1 MMRRSMLVSGLS
13 TWAFILSVSSVAAD
27 VAPPP
32 PEASTGLDRIQH
44 IVVIYDENR
53 SFDNLYGL
61 FPGADGIRN
70 ARPAR
75 YIQRDRN
82 GKVLRRLPPV
92 WHGDPPTADPD
103 YRSDL
108 PNKPFRIDDAAGYGK
123 PLSVKT
129 RDLVHKF
136 YQQQEQIDGGKL
148 DRFAAVSDA
157 GGLTMGHYDGSPLKM
172 WKIAQRYTLA
182 DHFFMGAFGGSYLNH
197 QWLICA
203 CTPEYRDAP
212 AAMRAKIDARGWL
225 VRAPD
230 SPATLD
236 GPPKFVNDGSVTPD
250 GYSVNTT
257 QSPYQPSGLP
267 PSPADSRFA
276 DPASNPLPP
285 QHALTIGD
293 TLSAK
298 GVSWAWYSGAW
309 NVAVEDGARPMDQ
322 RHVIYKTENGAPNF
336 QAHHQPFNYFAV
348 YAPGTPAR
356 AEHLKDGDEFLKAI
370 DAGTLPA
377 VAFYKP
383 QGNLN
388 QHPGYA
394 NVQAGDDH
402 AADLIAHLEAS
413 PQWSSTVVIVTYD
426 ENGGFWDHV
435 PPPKGDRWGPGLRIA
450 TIIISPFARRHFV
463 DHTMYDTT
471 SIIKFITKRFGL
483 QPLPGVRRNAGDLT
497 NALDLRAH

>member
-1 MMRRSMLVSGLS
+1 MNQRAL
-13 TWAFILSVSSVAAD
+13 LSVGLCVGLLALLCQPAAARHRRHAE
-27 VAPPP
+27 APNP
-32 PEASTGLDRIQH
+32 LRRIEH

-61 FPGADGIRN
+61 FPGANGIAN
-70 ARPAR
+70 ATPAHT
-75 YIQRDRN
+75 IQRDADGR
-82 GKVLRRLPPV
+82 VLTRLPSV
-92 WHGDPPTADPD
+92 WHGNPPAADPD

-108 PNKPFRIDDAAGYGK
+108 PNQPFRIDDATGYDK
-123 PLSVKT
+123 PFGIKT

-148 DRFAAVSDA
+148 DRFAAVSDS
-157 GGLTMGHYDGSPLKM
+157 GGLTMGHYGTPLKM
-172 WKIAQRYTLA
+172 WAVAQRYTLA

-203 CTPEYRDAP
+203 CTPVFGDAP
-212 AAMRAKIDARGWL
+212 DAMRAKIDARGWL
-225 VRAPD
+225 LRARD

-236 GPPKFVNDGSVTPD
+236 GPPKWVNDGAVTPD

-257 QSPYQPSGLP
+257 QSPYEPSGLP
-267 PSPADSRFA
+267 PSPQDPRLA
-276 DPASNPLPP
+276 DPAGGPLPP
-285 QHALTIGD
+285 QHTLTIGD

-298 GVSWAWYSGAW
+298 GISWAWYSGAW
-309 NVAVEDGARPMDQ
+309 NAAVEDGARPMDQ
-322 RHVIYKTENGAPNF
+322 RRVIYKSDNDAPNF
-336 QAHHQPFNYFAV
+336 QAHHQPFNYFAT

-394 NVQAGDDH
+394 NVQAGDEH

-435 PPPKGDRWGPGLRIA
+435 PPPHGDRWGPGSRIP
-450 TIIISPFARRHFV
+450 TLIVSPFAKRGFI

-483 QPLPGVRRNAGDLT
+483 KPLPGVRPNAGDLT
-497 NALDLRAH
+497 NTLDLTAR

>member
-1 MMRRSMLVSGLS
+1 MSHRAIFTLGLCVTALVL
-13 TWAFILSVSSVAAD
+13 AAPAAD
-27 VAPPP
+27 ARHARARHA
-32 PEASTGLDRIQH
+32 ASSLNRIQH

-61 FPGADGIRN
+61 FPGADGIPN
-70 ARPAR
+70 ARPEHS
-75 YIQRDRN
+75 IQRDRD
-82 GKVLRRLPPV
+82 GSVLSRLPPV
-92 WHGDPPTADPD
+92 WVKDTAVPDPD

-108 PNKPFRIDDAAGYGK
+108 PNTPFRIDDASGYGK
-123 PLSVKT
+123 PLDVKT

-148 DRFAAVSDA
+148 DRFAAVSDS
-157 GGLTMGHYDGSPLKM
+157 GGLTMGHYGTPLKM
-172 WKIAQRYTLA
+172 WAVAQRYTLA

-203 CTPEYRDAP
+203 CTPEFRDAP
-212 AAMRAKIDARGWL
+212 DSMRAKLDARGWL
-225 VRAPD
+225 QRAPD

-236 GPPKFVNDGSVTPD
+236 GPPKWVNDGAVTPD

-257 QSPYQPSGLP
+257 QSSYEPSGLP
-267 PSPADSRFA
+267 PSPADARFA
-276 DPASNPLPP
+276 DPTAGPLPS

-298 GVSWAWYSGAW
+298 GIGWAWYSGAW
-309 NVAVEDGARPMDQ
+309 NAAVEDGARPMDQ
-322 RHVIYKTENGAPNF
+322 RHVIYKSDHDAPNF
-336 QAHHQPFNYFAV
+336 QAHHQPFNYFAA

-356 AEHLKDGDEFLKAI
+356 AEHLRDGDEFLKAI

-402 AADLIAHLEAS
+402 AADLIARLEAS

-435 PPPKGDRWGPGLRIA
+435 PPPRGDRWGPGLRVA
-450 TIIISPFARRHFV
+450 AIIISPFAKRHFV

-483 QPLPGVRRNAGDLT
+483 QPLPGVRRAAGDLT
-497 NALDLRAH
+497 NALDLRLH